1 MTELTG
7 RHVALG
13 TVAAF
18 GVIVAVNM
26 LLAWKAI
33 ATFPGLEVAN
43 GYIAS
48 QTFDAERRAQQALG
62 WTLAAS
68 HTDGTLRLHLTDA
81 AGVPVRAGTLT
92 VLVGR
97 PTAAA
102 QDQHPVLAFDG
113 SDWTAPLSLARGRW
127 MLLVEATAPD
137 GTRFRQRLDLVVR
150 G

>member
-1 MTELTG
+1 MTEITG

-13 TVAAF
+13 TGAAF
-18 GVIVAVNM
+18 GVIIAVNL

-68 HTDGTLRLHLTDA
+68 HTDGTLRLHLTGA
-81 AGVPVRAGTLT
+81 NGVPVRAEAVT

-97 PTAAA
+97 PTEAA
-102 QDQHPVLAFDG
+102 QDQRPTLAFDG
-113 SDWTAPLSLARGRW
+113 RDWTAPLTLARGRW

-137 GTRFRQRLDLVVR
+137 GTRFRQRFDLAVS